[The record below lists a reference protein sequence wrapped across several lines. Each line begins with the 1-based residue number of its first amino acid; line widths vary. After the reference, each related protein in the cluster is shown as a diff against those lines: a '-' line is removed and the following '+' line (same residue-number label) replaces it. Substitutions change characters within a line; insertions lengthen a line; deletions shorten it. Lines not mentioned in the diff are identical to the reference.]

1 MEEMGANR
9 CRKMKGGWAVAE
21 AAAVASEGG
30 QKLSTRYEGAAKA
43 NPSGYILLSVRGLV
57 GADKNG
63 GSGGKGYGAL
73 REINVRARIYFFY
86 IYIIN

>member
-1 MEEMGANR
+1 MEKMGEKRSRNV
-9 CRKMKGGWAVAE
+9 KGEAAE
-21 AAAVASEGG
+21 AKTTAATSEGG
-30 QKLSTRYEGAAKA
+30 QKLSTRYEGVAKA

>member
-1 MEEMGANR
+1 MQEYE
-9 CRKMKGGWAVAE
+9 GGWASTK
-21 AAAVASEGG
+21 AASVASEGG
-30 QKLSTRYEGAAKA
+30 QKLSTRYKGAAKA